1 MSTRKRKASSSE
13 EPVCVL
19 CGRADVDPNICGHTL
34 DEKGIRVHQY
44 CLEFAIT
51 FTEASLIR
59 LATEGLPLGAIRR
72 AAKHAT
78 KQQCF
83 VCGERGAAITCSET
97 GCERSFHLPCAM
109 DGECVTQ
116 HFRQRRCY
124 CWEHRPR
131 QEIQE
136 APEEGTICL
145 ICLEPVGDSL
155 SYHTMAC
162 PTCQHAWFHRGC
174 IQQQA
179 LNAGAFC
186 FYCPGCR
193 DKDQFF
199 QEMATMGI
207 QIPHRRPNW
216 IDEHTYAFLL
226 ERHSRCDASECL
238 YHGGREQAER
248 RGPWQLILCSS
259 CAAEGTHRRCSHL
272 SNTRATWECNS
283 CAGLG
288 TGKRQ
293 SAMWHHAGARH
304 GLAATARG
312 GFARVCLPQEI
323 PLRCCS
329 FIFMPFLPLPAA
341 SSANTEI
348 AGPSTASQRALEPA
362 SGSMEPQNI
371 SSMPAS
377 QAALGTSQSSQLPEH
392 SELPSVPETEQGT
405 NGQHSSEDR
414 AEGIRVLQG
423 ISGSR
428 AQKTAQAAR
437 KKPLTKPLPAAT
449 SGPEF
454 SEPAKKTPRQ
464 QAKASRRGAERHPQI
479 NKICNI
485 EIPDGFQSAPTQGTV
500 QARRAGP
507 QPKSSSRETSG
518 KQFLQLTPKRQ
529 QEPGPTAEAIP
540 GMKLLPGTTSETKSP
555 QTAPESA

>member
-207 QIPHRRPNW
+207 QIPHRLVS
-216 IDEHTYAFLL
+216 FCSVLL
-226 ERHSRCDASECL
+226 TLRL
-238 YHGGREQAER
+238 
-248 RGPWQLILCSS
+248 S
-259 CAAEGTHRRCSHL
+259 CWACPGTVS
-272 SNTRATWECNS
+272 
-283 CAGLG
+283 AGL
-288 TGKRQ
+288 
-293 SAMWHHAGARH
+293 
-304 GLAATARG
+304 
-312 GFARVCLPQEI
+312 
-323 PLRCCS
+323 
-329 FIFMPFLPLPAA
+329 
-341 SSANTEI
+341 
-348 AGPSTASQRALEPA
+348 
-362 SGSMEPQNI
+362 
-371 SSMPAS
+371 
-377 QAALGTSQSSQLPEH
+377 ALGCLVNMCPSFMEKLEVELGWMCWDNLASYAGHTGGSSLA
-392 SELPSVPETEQGT
+392 L
-405 NGQHSSEDR
+405 SSLAED
-414 AEGIRVLQG
+414 
-423 ISGSR
+423 
-428 AQKTAQAAR
+428 
-437 KKPLTKPLPAAT
+437 
-449 SGPEF
+449 
-454 SEPAKKTPRQ
+454 
-464 QAKASRRGAERHPQI
+464 QI
-479 NKICNI
+479 
-485 EIPDGFQSAPTQGTV
+485 G
-500 QARRAGP
+500 
-507 QPKSSSRETSG
+507 
-518 KQFLQLTPKRQ
+518 
-529 QEPGPTAEAIP
+529 
-540 GMKLLPGTTSETKSP
+540 
-555 QTAPESA
+555 